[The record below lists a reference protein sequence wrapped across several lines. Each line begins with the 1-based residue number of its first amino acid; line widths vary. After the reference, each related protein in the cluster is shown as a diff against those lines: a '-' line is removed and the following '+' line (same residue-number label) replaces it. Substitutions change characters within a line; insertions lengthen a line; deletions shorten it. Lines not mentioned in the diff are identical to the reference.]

1 MNQKR
6 WGRIFALF
14 SAICFCLS
22 ACLVQFSGGTAS
34 AAEEDAV
41 YNGYSYQISQDGSA
55 VITGCEKN
63 WIYLSLPSQIFT
75 YSFRNYRPCVFWL
88 RKYSGDRGSGQ
99 CKTDRNRCLSG
110 MHQFGADCRRKG
122 RNQYREKHHGGNCLG
137 KGMSG

>member
-55 VITGCEKN
+55 VITGCEK
-63 WIYLSLPSQIFT
+63 IGYT
-75 YSFRNYRPCVFWL
+75 YRCRVKSVRIQFQKLQTMRFLAAKVFRRSWFRTV
-88 RKYSGDRGSGQ
+88 
-99 CKTDRNRCLSG
+99 
-110 MHQFGADCRRKG
+110 
-122 RNQYREKHHGGNCLG
+122 
-137 KGMSG
+137 